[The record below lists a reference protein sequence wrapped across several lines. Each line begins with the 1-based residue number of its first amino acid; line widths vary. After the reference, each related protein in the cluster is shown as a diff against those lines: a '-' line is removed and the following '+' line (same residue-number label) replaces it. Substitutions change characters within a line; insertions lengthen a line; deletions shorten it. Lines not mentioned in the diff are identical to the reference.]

1 MEQLTK
7 KEKRARRKKS
17 KQAFKRWLYKN
28 RKAVGIGSGLVFV
41 FICIIIVD
49 IIIYINNPE
58 LFEWYIELF

>member
-7 KEKRARRKKS
+7 KEKRVRRKKS

-28 RKAVGIGSGLVFV
+28 RKAVGIGGGLIFV